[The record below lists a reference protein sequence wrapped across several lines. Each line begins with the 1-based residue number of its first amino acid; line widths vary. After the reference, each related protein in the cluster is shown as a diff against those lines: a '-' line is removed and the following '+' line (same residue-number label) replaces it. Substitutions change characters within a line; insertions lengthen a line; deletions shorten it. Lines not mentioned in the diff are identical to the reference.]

1 MSESQQQSGF
11 AIEQAWEGERCRL
24 MLHGELDLATAS
36 VLEAEIRDVQARG
49 VKELMLDLSDLQFMD
64 STGLTILVREHQAA
78 DMNGHTIS
86 LRGRT
91 PQVHRLFEL
100 TGTLGRFTFDD
111 PESEELQH
119 DRFLEASDR

>member
-1 MSESQQQSGF
+1 MTESQQQDGF
-11 AIEQAWEGERCRL
+11 AVEQAWEGERCRL
-24 MLHGELDLATAS
+24 ILRGELDLATAP

-49 VKELMLDLSDLQFMD
+49 VKQLTLDLTDLQFMD

-78 DMNGHTIS
+78 DMNGHTVS
-86 LRGRT
+86 FRGTT

-111 PESEELQH
+111 PESE
-119 DRFLEASDR
+119 